1 MIWIGTS
8 GWAYDHWIGTFYPP
22 DLSKQRWLRYYARHF
37 STVEINR
44 SFYRLPSREQFAS
57 WATQAAAEGEFLFA
71 VKASRYITHLKKLNE
86 VGDALQRLAYVAEG
100 LDSQLG
106 PFLYQLPPHWTVNP
120 ERLASFIGELPAGQR
135 AAFEF
140 RDPSWYRPDVISM
153 LERSGSALVIAVGG
167 SLPTPLDLPPVGS
180 FRYVRIH
187 GGTQGIGLTD
197 DELEQLAHRLSSGP
211 AADTDAYVYFNNDP
225 EGYAVRNALR
235 LRDMLGTLAR

>member
-1 MIWIGTS
+1 MPKKSKIHIGTS
-8 GWAYDHWIGTFYPP
+8 GWRYDHWVGPFYP
-22 DLSKQRWLRYYARHF
+22 DGLSGDEYLEHYAKSFR
-37 STVEINR
+37 TVEINN
-44 SFYRLPSREQFAS
+44 SFYQMPEKKTMRRWSRIVPDGFIFS
-57 WATQAAAEGEFLFA
+57 
-71 VKASRYITHLKKLNE
+71 VKASRYITHLKKLNN

-187 GGTQGIGLTD
+187 GGTQGIG
-197 DELEQLAHRLSSGP
+197 
-211 AADTDAYVYFNNDP
+211 
-225 EGYAVRNALR
+225 
-235 LRDMLGTLAR
+235 